1 MLIIAILLAAAP
13 VPAITAELRAE
24 APYLACAAQE
34 ADGAAA
40 SAATIQT
47 IQANAQ
53 TKCETW
59 LEQNVENSL
68 VAVGASKARDADW
81 ARERL
86 RTGLRTAFL
95 TVIERRVTAQRQ
107 AVAGAP
113 TR

>member
-1 MLIIAILLAAAP
+1 MIVIALLLAAAQ
-13 VPAITAELRAE
+13 PAITAELRAE
-24 APYLACAAQE
+24 APYLACAADE

-40 SAATIQT
+40 STATIQT
-47 IQANAQ
+47 IEANAR

-68 VAVGASKARDADW
+68 VAIGASKARDADI

-86 RTGLRTAFL
+86 RAGLRTAL
-95 TVIERRVTAQRQ
+95 LKVIEGRVTAQRQ

-113 TR
+113 GR